1 MSLAADTGG
10 TAVEDTVLV
19 DVGDGVA
26 WVRLNRPDR
35 LNALTY
41 PMMDRIHDAL
51 AALAED
57 EAVRAVVLT
66 GTGRAFCA
74 GADTRG
80 MAERRGMDPDARR
93 TRIEQSAR
101 ASLLLHGMGKPTVAA
116 INGAAVG
123 AGLGMA
129 LACDLK
135 LMAAGAKLVPGFAR
149 VGLSGDFGVSWFT
162 TRQIGAARA
171 LRLLMLDEHLD
182 AKNALE
188 LGLVDEVVED
198 ERLEEAAADL
208 AGRLASGPTRAYSR
222 MKANVALAAVGDL
235 ESVVAQESRHMV
247 DCMATADYAEAI
259 AAFADKRSPDFTG
272 R

>member
-1 MSLAADTGG
+1 MSLAAGSGG
-10 TAVEDTVLV
+10 TAVDDTVLV
-19 DVGDGVA
+19 EIGGGVA

-41 PMMDRIHDAL
+41 PMMDRILDAL
-51 AALAED
+51 TALAED

-66 GTGRAFCA
+66 GVGRAFCA
-74 GADTRG
+74 GADTKG
-80 MAERRGMDPDARR
+80 MAERRGMDPDDRR
-93 TRIEQSAR
+93 QRIEQSSR

-149 VGLSGDFGVSWFT
+149 IGLSGDYGVSWFT
-162 TRQIGAARA
+162 SRQLGAARA
-171 LRLLMLDEHLD
+171 LRLLMLDEHID
-182 AKNALE
+182 ARRAQD

-198 ERLEEAAADL
+198 ERLKAAAADL
-208 AGRLASGPTRAYSR
+208 AGRLASGPTQAYAR
-222 MKANVALAAVGDL
+222 MKANLELAAVADL
-235 ESVVAQESRHMV
+235 GTVMLQESRHMV

-259 AAFADKRSPDFTG
+259 AAFADKRSPNFTG

>member
-1 MSLAADTGG
+1 MSLAADPGG
-10 TAVEDTVLV
+10 TADDDTVLV
-19 DVGDGVA
+19 EMGDGVA

-41 PMMDRIHDAL
+41 PMMNRLHDVL

-66 GTGRAFCA
+66 GAGRAFSA

-80 MAERRGMDPDARR
+80 MAERRGMAPDARR
-93 TRIEQSAR
+93 KHLEQASR

-123 AGLGMA
+123 AGLGLA

-135 LMAAGAKLVPGFAR
+135 LMAAEAELVPGFAR
-149 VGLSGDFGVSWFT
+149 IGLSGDYGVSWFT
-162 TRQIGAARA
+162 TRQLGAARA

-182 AKNALE
+182 ARSAHE
-188 LGLVDEVVED
+188 VGLVDEVVEGD
-198 ERLEEAAADL
+198 RLQKAASDL
-208 AGRLASGPTRAYSR
+208 AGRLAAGPTGAFAR
-222 MKANVALAAVGDL
+222 MKANIDLAAVADL
-235 ESVVAQESRHMV
+235 GTVMLQESRHMV

-259 AAFADKRSPDFTG
+259 AAFADKRSPDFSG